1 MPELPDL
8 VYLETK
14 LAEYLSGREI
24 LAIKVKQP
32 VVLRILLQ
40 EGFEKALTRT
50 RFTKIHRHGPS

>member
-40 EGFEKALTRT
+40 EGFEKASPGLALQKYTDMA
-50 RFTKIHRHGPS
+50 PS